1 MKKNSA
7 YISKGTYGM
16 LTYMYVLGIS
26 YGMFSGLVIPVLDSV
41 KQFQLSTLTLSL
53 SIQVLSDKHALCFR
67 KYPYSSH
74 DRHLPSAF

>member
-7 YISKGTYGM
+7 YITKGTYGM
-16 LTYMYVLGIS
+16 LVYVLGIS
-26 YGMFSGLVIPVLDSV
+26 YGMYSGLVIPVLDSV
-41 KQFQLSTLTLSL
+41 KQFQLFTLTLSL

-74 DRHLPSAF
+74 DRLLPLVS